1 MKSRSN
7 SRINIIIKAV
17 LLMVLSLIILVPSVK
32 AKAEGLDGYGE
43 SDGRVN
49 GELVQYE
56 PDPKKPYDKNVK
68 NNYEYR
74 LYINNNTNKTVN
86 DWVAVITVNGEIE
99 SIESV
104 SWNSIGYF
112 NKGNKLYVY
121 PTSEAL
127 RKIEFYGFEPRG
139 DVLVRY
145 KGHEADSIKFYY
157 SFEKDKF
164 KDVLE
169 SIKNSPD
176 PTAEPTASPTVNPT
190 PTATPFS
197 GPTPTPAVTPT
208 ATPTNSHN
216 GTPAPTAAQDPTAT
230 PNVTA
235 TPTAATN
242 ATATPTAATNSTPT
256 PTAANATPTPA
267 VPSAVPTAT
276 VTPAVVNPTAEPTTA
291 VEPTKK
297 PGKTKNEPNYNEEG
311 LGFDNTPLGKGALQE
326 IAEAAIVNSKLE
338 EGPSGSVYGRL
349 QAKVKKTTKN
359 SITIKWKKVKGAKY
373 IIYGNKCG
381 KKQKY
386 KKIATVKKNQ
396 YTKKKLK
403 KGTYY
408 KYIVVAVKDGRIVSS
423 SKTLHI
429 ATKGGSVG
437 NPKKVTV
444 SKKSVK
450 LKKNKLFKIKAKVI
464 NGSGVKT
471 HRGVCFESSDESV
484 ATVTKSGMIKAVG
497 KGKAFIYV
505 YAQNGTMAK
514 VKVTVK

>member
-1 MKSRSN
+1 MKNRN
-7 SRINIIIKAV
+7 MNKINIIIKTV
-17 LLMVLSLIILVPSVK
+17 MVMVLSLIILVPSIK
-32 AKAEGLDGYGE
+32 AKAEGIDDYGNNDDNKVYGE
-43 SDGRVN
+43 LIQNKPSSQS
-49 GELVQYE
+49 QYE
-56 PDPKKPYDKNVK
+56 RKND
-68 NNYEYR
+68 YEYMFK
-74 LYINNNTNKTVN
+74 ITNDSGKKIN
-86 DWVAVITVNGEIE
+86 DWMAVISVNGEIE
-99 SIESV
+99 SLNHV
-104 SWNSIGYF
+104 SWNLVDYFSIG
-112 NKGNKLYVY
+112 NQIYVY
-121 PTSEAL
+121 PSDDYKTIKSEMYSNYLYPQGNAF
-127 RKIEFYGFEPRG
+127 ISYNG
-139 DVLVRY
+139 Y
-145 KGHEADSIKFYY
+145 EAKSIKIYY
-157 SFEKDKF
+157 STKKDAF
-164 KDVLE
+164 SEFINNCL
-169 SIKNSPD
+169 SG
-176 PTAEPTASPTVNPT
+176 PTPTASPTVNPT

-197 GPTPTPAVTPT
+197 GPTPTPAVNPT
-208 ATPTNSHN
+208 STPTNSAN
-216 GTPAPTAAQDPTAT
+216 ATPTPSAANNPTAT

-267 VPSAVPTAT
+267 VPSEVPTASA
-276 VTPAVVNPTAEPTTA
+276 TPIQIAEPTPA

-311 LGFDNTPLGKGALQE
+311 LGFDNTPLGRGALQE

-505 YAQNGTMAK
+505 YAQNGAMAK